1 MISPFSLGVSAG
13 GGEERRFPPLPSH
26 QRETRPE
33 RGEVVLAKGWL
44 GIYYRMKAGGREVGG
59 QASRH
64 VKDKVGFTGI
74 GFPKESTSLTRNNKV
89 R

>member
-1 MISPFSLGVSAG
+1 
-13 GGEERRFPPLPSH
+13 
-26 QRETRPE
+26 
-33 RGEVVLAKGWL
+33 
-44 GIYYRMKAGGREVGG
+44 MKAGGRKVGG
-59 QASRH
+59 QALRH